1 MSDTKEEENL
11 EFKWL
16 KKRGIGGR
24 RKEVQFYDS
33 FVFDGEEYS
42 LYDCVYMYKDG
53 EPEPYIG
60 KLIKIWE
67 QPGNLKKVKVLWF
80 FRPIEVVN
88 HIGDEEVPE
97 NELFLASGKQDSR
110 GLTNINP
117 LEVIAGKCNVICT
130 SKDVKNPQ
138 PSEEEM
144 KAADYIFYRTFNVDT
159 FKISDEIDEKIA
171 SVEVKFI
178 YNRTGGK
185 EPGNIFKLGSGK
197 TDENGKIGGS
207 DDVSRP
213 PVKLNA
219 QGLPDSS
226 VRVENEQLVAPGVI
240 HDSLPCETVAPNEAA
255 TTLDKQDNVVCRKEA
270 QIKLE
275 QLLLKRSE
283 RDGKVNDT
291 STTLVQEKGN
301 LKPVNSS
308 DEADRPSKKARVD
321 SSVKPSK
328 KPQPKISKSLSLS
341 KNKKEASP
349 QISKKDGADNLDK
362 LSRETQT
369 TVSNSSSLSKGKD
382 EPREQPSKK
391 ARIGS
396 PVKSTEEQQS
406 TISNPLS
413 LSKGKDK
420 PIAKPLE
427 KARDGH
433 STKTVE
439 EPQPKISSPSSFS
452 KEKNKD
458 AVQTSKETGVDNAV
472 KSSEEPQPTISSPS
486 SLNKDKNE
494 ATAQPSKNIKDINS
508 IKSSY
513 EPQPKISSPSSF
525 NKEKNKDDAQTSKQ
539 TRVDN
544 LVKSSKETQPT
555 VSSLSSFN
563 KDKNK
568 AIVQPFKNGK
578 DGNSIKSSNEPHPT
592 ISTPSVVLKEKMAG
606 VQECIILVDSDED
619 DVVGVSGAMGSALED
634 VNTSKVVVDSHVQEK
649 ATLKDVKPE
658 KETNTD
664 DQTVE
669 VGKRPETVSALE
681 DTSTSKA
688 VVDSHVQEKA
698 TLTDVKA
705 GEKKKRKL
713 SNGNPSKPAVSRCT
727 EKETNTDVQTV
738 EVGKRP
744 ETVSA
749 LEDMS
754 TSKAVVDSHVQE
766 KATLTDVKPREKK
779 KRKLSNGN
787 PSKPAVSR
795 CSEEETNTD
804 DQTVEVGRRPQ
815 TDRSKWFKGLPWE
828 ERMETAHDQGT
839 LVLLEN
845 LDPSYTS
852 AEVEDIIWHGFQ
864 ENCTA
869 KVVAQTAISSPH
881 SGRAYVIFK
890 TRDAAELATEKLD
903 AGCLM
908 LPNGRPLV
916 ASRGNPPKRGKAS
929 TLVGH
934 LFIEKI
940 KLQTQREDIKKA
952 VSTSHCSQPNTVE
965 YEMALE
971 WCLLQTRADKYW
983 KELYK
988 QQGEEMRKLN
998 AELKFK

>member
-1 MSDTKEEENL
+1 MPDTKEEENL

-33 FVFDGEEYS
+33 FVFDSEEYS

-53 EPEPYIG
+53 EPGPYIG

-88 HIGDEEVPE
+88 YIGDEEVPE

-197 TDENGKIGGS
+197 TEESGKIGGS

-219 QGLPDSS
+219 QDLPGNPAVCEKLDNSARLDNPDSS

-240 HDSLPCETVAPNEAA
+240 HSSLPCETVAPNEAA
-255 TTLDKQDNVVCRKEA
+255 IILDKQDNVLGRKEA

-283 RDGKVNDT
+283 RDGKVDDT

-321 SSVKPSK
+321 SSVKSSK
-328 KPQPKISKSLSLS
+328 KPHPKISKSLSLS

-362 LSRETQT
+362 LPRETQT
-369 TVSNSSSLSKGKD
+369 TVSNSSSVSKGKD

-396 PVKSTEEQQS
+396 PDKSTEEQQS
-406 TISNPLS
+406 TLSNPLS

-420 PIAKPLE
+420 PTEKPLE

-433 STKTVE
+433 SAKTVK

-458 AVQTSKETGVDNAV
+458 AVQTSKATGLDNPV
-472 KSSEEPQPTISSPS
+472 KSSKEPQPTISSLS
-486 SLNKDKNE
+486 SLNKGKNE
-494 ATAQPSKNIKDINS
+494 ATVQPSKNGKDVNS

-525 NKEKNKDDAQTSKQ
+525 NKDKNKDDAQTSKE

-568 AIVQPFKNGK
+568 AIVQPFKNG
-578 DGNSIKSSNEPHPT
+578 T
-592 ISTPSVVLKEKMAG
+592 
-606 VQECIILVDSDED
+606 
-619 DVVGVSGAMGSALED
+619 MGSALED
-634 VNTSKVVVDSHVQEK
+634 VSTSKVVVDSHVQEK
-649 ATLKDVKPE
+649 ATLKDVKPGEKKKRKLSNGNPSKPAVSRCTE

-681 DTSTSKA
+681 DTSTSKS
-688 VVDSHVQEKA
+688 VVDSHMQEKA

-705 GEKKKRKL
+705 GEKKRHRL

-727 EKETNTDVQTV
+727 EKETNTDDQTV

-766 KATLTDVKPREKK
+766 KATLTDVKPGEKK

-795 CSEEETNTD
+795 CTEKETNTD

-852 AEVEDIIWHGFQ
+852 AEVEDVIWHGFQ

-890 TRDAAELATEKLD
+890 TRDAAELAMEKLD

-916 ASRGNPPKRGKAS
+916 ASRGHPPKRGKAS

-988 QQGEEMRKLN
+988 QQGKEMRKLR

>member
-1 MSDTKEEENL
+1 MSDMKEEENL

-42 LYDCVYMYKDG
+42 LYDCVYLYKDG

-88 HIGDEEVPE
+88 YIGDEEVPE

-159 FKISDEIDEKIA
+159 FKISDKIDEKIA
-171 SVEVKFI
+171 SIEG
-178 YNRTGGK
+178 T
-185 EPGNIFKLGSGK
+185 
-197 TDENGKIGGS
+197 
-207 DDVSRP
+207 
-213 PVKLNA
+213 
-219 QGLPDSS
+219 
-226 VRVENEQLVAPGVI
+226 
-240 HDSLPCETVAPNEAA
+240 
-255 TTLDKQDNVVCRKEA
+255 
-270 QIKLE
+270 
-275 QLLLKRSE
+275 
-283 RDGKVNDT
+283 
-291 STTLVQEKGN
+291 
-301 LKPVNSS
+301 
-308 DEADRPSKKARVD
+308 
-321 SSVKPSK
+321 
-328 KPQPKISKSLSLS
+328 
-341 KNKKEASP
+341 
-349 QISKKDGADNLDK
+349 
-362 LSRETQT
+362 
-369 TVSNSSSLSKGKD
+369 
-382 EPREQPSKK
+382 
-391 ARIGS
+391 
-396 PVKSTEEQQS
+396 
-406 TISNPLS
+406 
-413 LSKGKDK
+413 
-420 PIAKPLE
+420 
-427 KARDGH
+427 
-433 STKTVE
+433 
-439 EPQPKISSPSSFS
+439 
-452 KEKNKD
+452 
-458 AVQTSKETGVDNAV
+458 
-472 KSSEEPQPTISSPS
+472 
-486 SLNKDKNE
+486 
-494 ATAQPSKNIKDINS
+494 
-508 IKSSY
+508 
-513 EPQPKISSPSSF
+513 
-525 NKEKNKDDAQTSKQ
+525 
-539 TRVDN
+539 
-544 LVKSSKETQPT
+544 
-555 VSSLSSFN
+555 
-563 KDKNK
+563 
-568 AIVQPFKNGK
+568 
-578 DGNSIKSSNEPHPT
+578 
-592 ISTPSVVLKEKMAG
+592 
-606 VQECIILVDSDED
+606 
-619 DVVGVSGAMGSALED
+619 MGSALED
-634 VNTSKVVVDSHVQEK
+634 VSTSKVVVDSHVQEK
-649 ATLKDVKPE
+649 ATLKDVKPGEKKKRKLSNGNPSKPAVSRCTE

-681 DTSTSKA
+681 DMSTSKS

-727 EKETNTDVQTV
+727 EKETNTDDQTVEVGKRPETVSALEDMSTSKSVVDSHVQEKATLTDVKAGEKKKHKLSNGNPSKPAVSRCTEKETNTDDQTV

-766 KATLTDVKPREKK
+766 KATLTDVKPGEKK

-795 CSEEETNTD
+795 CTEKETNTD
-804 DQTVEVGRRPQ
+804 DKTVEVGRRPQ

-890 TRDAAELATEKLD
+890 TRDAAELAIEKLD

-988 QQGEEMRKLN
+988 QQGEEMRKLR

>member
-568 AIVQPFKNGK
+568 AIVQPFKNG
-578 DGNSIKSSNEPHPT
+578 
-592 ISTPSVVLKEKMAG
+592 
-606 VQECIILVDSDED
+606 
-619 DVVGVSGAMGSALED
+619 AMGSALED

>member
-1 MSDTKEEENL
+1 MSDTKEVENL

-16 KKRGIGGR
+16 KKRGIGGK
-24 RKEVQFYDS
+24 RKEVQFYNS

-42 LYDCVYMYKDG
+42 LYDCVYLYKDG

-88 HIGDEEVPE
+88 YIGDEEVPE
-97 NELFLASGKQDSR
+97 NELFLASGKQDSK

-130 SKDVKNPQ
+130 SKDVRNPQ

-159 FKISDEIDEKIA
+159 FKISDKIDEKIA
-171 SVEVKFI
+171 SVEDKFI
-178 YNRTGGK
+178 YNKTDGK
-185 EPGNIFKLGSGK
+185 EPSNISKLGSGK
-197 TDENGKIGGS
+197 TKENGKLGGS

-219 QGLPDSS
+219 QGLSENLVGCEKRDDLVRLDNPDNS
-226 VRVENEQLVAPGVI
+226 VRVEGEQLVAPGVI

-255 TTLDKQDNVVCRKEA
+255 TTLDKQDNVLGRKEA

-291 STTLVQEKGN
+291 STTLVQEKGK

-308 DEADRPSKKARVD
+308 DEADRPSKKSRVD
-321 SSVKPSK
+321 SSVKSSK
-328 KPQPKISKSLSLS
+328 KPKPKISKSLSLS

-349 QISKKDGADNLDK
+349 QISMKDGADNLDK
-362 LSRETQT
+362 LPRETQT

-420 PIAKPLE
+420 PTEKPLE

-433 STKTVE
+433 SAKTVK

-458 AVQTSKETGVDNAV
+458 DVQTSKETVVDNPV
-472 KSSEEPQPTISSPS
+472 KSSKEPQPTISSPS

-494 ATAQPSKNIKDINS
+494 ATVQPSKNSKDVSS

-525 NKEKNKDDAQTSKQ
+525 NKEKNKDDAHTSKE
-539 TRVDN
+539 TRIDN
-544 LVKSSKETQPT
+544 LVKSSKEPQPT
-555 VSSLSSFN
+555 VSSQSSFN
-563 KDKNK
+563 KDRNE
-568 AIVQPFKNGK
+568 AIVQPFKNG
-578 DGNSIKSSNEPHPT
+578 T
-592 ISTPSVVLKEKMAG
+592 I
-606 VQECIILVDSDED
+606 
-619 DVVGVSGAMGSALED
+619 GSALED
-634 VNTSKVVVDSHVQEK
+634 MSTSKVVVDSHVQEK
-649 ATLKDVKPE
+649 ATLKDVKP
-658 KETNTD
+658 
-664 DQTVE
+664 
-669 VGKRPETVSALE
+669 
-681 DTSTSKA
+681 
-688 VVDSHVQEKA
+688 
-698 TLTDVKA
+698 

-727 EKETNTDVQTV
+727 EKETNTDDQTV
-738 EVGKRP
+738 EVGRRP

-749 LEDMS
+749 VEDMN
-754 TSKAVVDSHVQE
+754 TSKVVVGSHVQE
-766 KATLTDVKPREKK
+766 KATLKDVKPGEKK
-779 KRKLSNGN
+779 KGKLSNGN

-795 CSEEETNTD
+795 CTEKETNTD

-890 TRDAAELATEKLD
+890 TRDAAELAIEKLD

-916 ASRGNPPKRGKAS
+916 ASRGSPPKRGKAS

-988 QQGEEMRKLN
+988 QQGEEMRKLR